1 MKKIL
6 LAFDGDNFSEGAFEF
21 ASSLNRK
28 ERILLTGVFI
38 SRVDARNLWAYSV
51 GIPPAVVPVLEEE
64 EVTVEAENIEQFK
77 NSCELNKIS
86 YRVHEDYYGFAI
98 PELKRETRFADV
110 LLLGSET
117 FYHNLGSGMN
127 EYMVNTLYK
136 SECPVLLV
144 PENFIFP
151 QSNILAYDGSDSSI
165 YAIKQF
171 AYLFPELCD
180 NPTLLVYCE
189 EKGEVIPEKENMY
202 ELATQHFSNLQI
214 LKLEGDPKRDF
225 KKWLG
230 EKRNSILI
238 SGSFGRSPLS
248 QTFRKSFETDIVKE
262 HQLPVFI
269 AHK

>member
-28 ERILLTGVFI
+28 EPILLTGVFI
-38 SRVDARNLWAYSV
+38 SQVEAKNLWAYAV
-51 GIPPAVVPVLEEE
+51 GVPPAVVPILEEDDVKIE
-64 EVTVEAENIEQFK
+64 EKNIERFRDL
-77 NSCELNKIS
+77 CELNHIS
-86 YRVHEDYYGFAI
+86 FKVHEDYYGFAI

-110 LLLGSET
+110 LLIGSET
-117 FYHNLGSGMN
+117 FYHNLGAGLNDYLM
-127 EYMVNTLYK
+127 NTLHK

-151 QSNILAYDGSDSSI
+151 QSNVLAYDGSDSSI

-189 EKGEVIPEKENMY
+189 EKDELIPEKENMY
-202 ELATQHFSNLQI
+202 ELSTQHFSNLQI
-214 LKLEGDPKRDF
+214 LKLDGDPKKYFRKWIAE
-225 KKWLG
+225 KK
-230 EKRNSILI
+230 NSILI
-238 SGSFGRSPLS
+238 SGAFGRSVFS
-248 QTFRKSFETDIVKE
+248 QTIRKSFVADIVKE